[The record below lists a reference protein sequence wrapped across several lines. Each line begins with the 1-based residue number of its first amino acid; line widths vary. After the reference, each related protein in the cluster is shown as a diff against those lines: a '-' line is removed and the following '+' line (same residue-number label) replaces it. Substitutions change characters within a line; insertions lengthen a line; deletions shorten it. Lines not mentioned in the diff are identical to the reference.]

1 MALSRAQT
9 SALDTKLFSIIDT
22 GNLIMRECF
31 HYNTHALFT
40 EKLTKKLKNAHV
52 KESENK
58 FLDLSETHLPSKF
71 GGIHS
76 LVIV

>member
-1 MALSRAQT
+1 
-9 SALDTKLFSIIDT
+9 
-22 GNLIMRECF
+22 MRECF

-58 FLDLSETHLPSKF
+58 FLDLSETRLPSKF